1 MKKVMTLTII
11 LFLAFAMVAFAN
23 DGLKYEVGKKV
34 SDIKL
39 NDHDGKGFNLEKTL
53 ADDGVKGVVF
63 IFVSEQCPVSRA
75 CDERYVELTSEFKKQ
90 GVELIGINSNYTE
103 SIAVMKKHAEKNSYN
118 FRILKDW
125 NNVVADRF
133 EALYTPHAYFIGK
146 DHTLLYK
153 GRIDDNHRNAGKVNE
168 RTLANA
174 VSAYVGGDKIAVTET
189 MSNGCEI
196 KRVDSQ

>member
-1 MKKVMTLTII
+1 MKKVMTII
-11 LFLAFAMVAFAN
+11 LISVLACAIVALAN

-39 NDHDGKGFNLEKTL
+39 NDHDGKDFNLEKTL
-53 ADDGVKGVVF
+53 VQDGVKGVVF

-75 CDERYVELTSEFKKQ
+75 CDERYVELASEFRAQ

-103 SIAVMKKHAEKNSYN
+103 SIAIMKKHAEKNDYN

-125 NNVVADRF
+125 NNVIADRF

-146 DHTLLYK
+146 DGTLLYK

-168 RTLANA
+168 RTLADA
-174 VSAYVGGDKIAVTET
+174 VHAYVGGNKIAVTET
-189 MSNGCEI
+189 MSNGCSI